1 MIHFAPIPL
10 NLKDRRILM
19 RVDFNVPLK
28 QGKVESDF
36 RLLRTL
42 PSIQQVSR
50 KGGRIILMSHLEID
64 DRYYSLRGVGQF
76 LKSKLKGFRFSSTV
90 TGQKVKRMID
100 GMEPGDVLLL
110 EDLRLEPGEKSN
122 SPAFAKEL
130 ALLGD
135 LYINEAFS
143 VSHRRHTSIVGIP
156 EYLPSFAGSLFRKE
170 VKILSRAFKPP
181 RPFLFILGGNKF
193 ATKAPFLEKFLKK
206 ADTVVIGGA
215 MIAPIL
221 LDRTSRIGRTSSKI
235 LMPRDVVVLRGKHK
249 KTIPIEA
256 LEQSDLIY
264 DLGPKSIARIVSLA
278 KKSRFILWNGPLG
291 YLEGGFI
298 HGTLSL
304 ARVLGSVSAEVIVG
318 GGDTASFL
326 DQQKLLD
333 KFSFVSTAG
342 GAMLD
347 FLVEETLPGI
357 EVLEK

>member
-1 MIHFAPIPL
+1 MIHFAPIPS
-10 NLKDRRILM
+10 NLKNKRILM

-36 RLLRTL
+36 RLTRTL

-64 DRYYSLRGVGQF
+64 GHYYSLRGVGQF
-76 LKSKLKGFRFSSTV
+76 LKSRLKGFRFSRTA
-90 TGQKVKRMID
+90 TGQKVKKMID
-100 GMEPGDVLLL
+100 SMEPGDVLLL

-130 ALLGD
+130 AFLGD

-143 VSHRRHTSIVGIP
+143 VSHRKHASIVGIP
-156 EYLPSFAGSLFRKE
+156 EYLPSFAGSLFREE
-170 VKILSRAFKPP
+170 VKTLSHAFRPP
-181 RPFLFILGGNKF
+181 RPFLFILGGKKLS
-193 ATKAPFLEKFLKK
+193 TKAPFLEKFLKK
-206 ADTVVIGGA
+206 ADTVMIGGA

-221 LDRTSRIGRTSSKI
+221 LDRASRIGRASSKI
-235 LMPRDVVVLRGKHK
+235 LMPRDVVVLRGKNR
-249 KTIPIEA
+249 KTIPIGA
-256 LEQSDLIY
+256 LAEGDLIY
-264 DLGPKSIARIVSLA
+264 DLGPKSIAHIVSLA

-298 HGTLSL
+298 HATLAL
-304 ARVLGSVSAEVIVG
+304 ARALASTKAEVIVG

-357 EVLEK
+357 EVLKR